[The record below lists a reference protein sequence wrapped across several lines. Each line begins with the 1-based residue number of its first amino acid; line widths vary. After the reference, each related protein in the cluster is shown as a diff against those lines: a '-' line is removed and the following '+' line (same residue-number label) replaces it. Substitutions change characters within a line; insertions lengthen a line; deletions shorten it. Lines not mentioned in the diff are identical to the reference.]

1 MGVKSF
7 DVTTF
12 TKANII
18 DPKNVSYQDSVD
30 IINDELHKARKSFIK
45 IGWYLKHINEANMYK
60 EDGYANINDFA
71 HDKFKISQSTTTRLI
86 GLCCQFSVGHD
97 SPELDE
103 KYLDYNISQLFE
115 MLPMLQE
122 QREKITPDMTIRQ
135 IRDIKNEDKE
145 QSVDEN
151 DPEKDIP
158 GQTSIEKDFPE
169 YMPDDIS
176 VEPAPEQEN
185 EYATSHKK
193 AEGYDEADDAIE
205 DKNDV
210 QLISKIP
217 DRCMTGWSK
226 YPDFCS
232 CCGKNGAQ
240 CCVQCPKEYY
250 DNCNVRCGW
259 VKEPYKPDKTDTE
272 PAEVYVAS
280 NQLLN
285 NDQTIIDGEYK
296 EISSLNNLEEKES
309 VSDEEERH
317 LRNEIEHLAEDVRK
331 IIWSWNA
338 VKKMPHGAREDII
351 VAKENALKLT
361 DAIEKLLN
369 MLK

>member
-1 MGVKSF
+1 MKMGVKSF
-7 DVTTF
+7 DVTAF

-18 DPKNVSYQDSVD
+18 DPKNVSYQDSID
-30 IINDELHKARKSFIK
+30 IINDELHKTRKSFIK

-122 QREKITPDMTIRQ
+122 KREQITPDMTIRQ
-135 IRDIKNEDKE
+135 IRDKKNEDKNE
-145 QSVDEN
+145 VKEPSVDEN
-151 DPEKDIP
+151 DSEKDIP

-176 VEPAPEQEN
+176 VEPAPEQGN
-185 EYATSHKK
+185 EYATSYKQ
-193 AEGYDEADDAIE
+193 EVDEQE
-205 DKNDV
+205 
-210 QLISKIP
+210 
-217 DRCMTGWSK
+217 
-226 YPDFCS
+226 
-232 CCGKNGAQ
+232 
-240 CCVQCPKEYY
+240 
-250 DNCNVRCGW
+250 
-259 VKEPYKPDKTDTE
+259 
-272 PAEVYVAS
+272 
-280 NQLLN
+280 
-285 NDQTIIDGEYK
+285 IIDGEYREIDPAK
-296 EISSLNNLEEKES
+296 EAAQKKSVIDETEESLR
-309 VSDEEERH
+309 D
-317 LRNEIEHLAEDVRK
+317 EIEELAD
-331 IIWSWNA
+331 A
-338 VKKMPHGAREDII
+338 VKSVFWGWDGQEIPYEEVEMAGKN
-351 VAKENALKLT
+351 AKEMV